1 MTIIA
6 EKIFKQAIDLPIEE
20 RLMLIDKLLYSANL
34 PIQIDIDQAWSK
46 EVEFR
51 AQALGAGKT
60 KLISG
65 EEVFRKIKSRFAK

>member
-1 MTIIA
+1 MGLA
-6 EKIFKQAIDLPIEE
+6 EKIYEQALDLPIDD
-20 RLMLIDKLLYSANL
+20 RLVLIDKLLINTNL
-34 PIQIDIDQAWSK
+34 STQESIDQAWSK